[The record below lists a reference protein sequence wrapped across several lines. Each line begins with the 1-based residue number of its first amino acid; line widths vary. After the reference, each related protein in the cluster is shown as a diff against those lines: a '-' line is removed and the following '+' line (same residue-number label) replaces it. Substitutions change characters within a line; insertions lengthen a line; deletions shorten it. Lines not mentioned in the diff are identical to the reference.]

1 MFRVKAMV
9 YTKRCF
15 TQKPCYAQ
23 KSCFTQ
29 KLYSSKA
36 CASAVYGKQ
45 DSSFRGGRRNTPK
58 AVNYIRIHNMYIYKY
73 TYNIIYIYIQ
83 YIYIHIIYIIVLTA
97 PWLMTFS
104 EPGFTRSDLCP
115 GSDGGPQEL
124 LTFQISSNLFKSSQ
138 HWSLMKFVLQQFAS
152 WFAWQFASQF
162 ASLRCVPMCAG
173 FAMLQHL
180 ANRSELH
187 SGCLT
192 ASCTQ
197 SPSEPRRVAKDLG
210 FTVAGHMCLKP
221 VQHHWLD
228 PSKAGNKSKFQQSLL
243 HSLLAAPHPSHTRN
257 IFCKWKWEGT
267 RFQRHRYRYHNI

>member
-1 MFRVKAMV
+1 M
-9 YTKRCF
+9 
-15 TQKPCYAQ
+15 
-23 KSCFTQ
+23 
-29 KLYSSKA
+29 
-36 CASAVYGKQ
+36 
-45 DSSFRGGRRNTPK
+45 
-58 AVNYIRIHNMYIYKY
+58 
-73 TYNIIYIYIQ
+73 
-83 YIYIHIIYIIVLTA
+83 TA

-124 LTFQISSNLFKSSQ
+124 LTLQISSNLFKSSQ

-221 VQHHWLD
+221 MQHHWPILTYWPFKSRQQIKIPTVSFAFFAGSAAPLTQETYSANRNGKEQD
-228 PSKAGNKSKFQQSLL
+228 FNGIGIGITISKAIN
-243 HSLLAAPHPSHTRN
+243 
-257 IFCKWKWEGT
+257 
-267 RFQRHRYRYHNI
+267 